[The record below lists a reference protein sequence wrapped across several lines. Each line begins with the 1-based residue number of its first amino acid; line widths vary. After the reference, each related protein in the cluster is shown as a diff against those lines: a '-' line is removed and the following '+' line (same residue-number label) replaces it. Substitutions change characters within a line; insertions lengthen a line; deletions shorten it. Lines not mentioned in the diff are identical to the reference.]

1 MSRQFAKALS
11 VALLPALWLVAAA
24 GAKVAARV
32 RLNTFPNAK
41 ALPFHA
47 GLAKGIARHGI
58 ALDLAFTES
67 SKNQRDGL
75 AVGRFDIA
83 HLALDNAVA
92 MIEVARQD
100 DHRHR
105 RRQWDER
112 VLFERYIAAFVAAL
126 RWMRDPA
133 HRAEAVGPAQGKV
146 QAHRRGGG
154 VHIHLLV
161 DPAFG
166 FNGDARFDPEGFR
179 NLLALRAEIQRR
191 DGEAVA
197 PEAYVDLGYF
207 DRAIQ
212 RLERDRR

>member
-1 MSRQFAKALS
+1 
-11 VALLPALWLVAAA
+11 V
-24 GAKVAARV
+24 
-32 RLNTFPNAK
+32 
-41 ALPFHA
+41 
-47 GLAKGIARHGI
+47 AKGIARHGI
-58 ALDLAFTES
+58 ALDLAFTEN

-75 AVGRFDIA
+75 AAGRFDIA
-83 HLALDNAVA
+83 HSALDNAVA
-92 MIEVARQD
+92 MFEVARQD